1 MDNPTKETLMHTYRV
16 KFRIRTG
23 HTVDNHEVEVT
34 ASDAGS
40 AQRMIKAQYG
50 DALVQIVSTNRID

>member
-1 MDNPTKETLMHTYRV
+1 MHTYRV